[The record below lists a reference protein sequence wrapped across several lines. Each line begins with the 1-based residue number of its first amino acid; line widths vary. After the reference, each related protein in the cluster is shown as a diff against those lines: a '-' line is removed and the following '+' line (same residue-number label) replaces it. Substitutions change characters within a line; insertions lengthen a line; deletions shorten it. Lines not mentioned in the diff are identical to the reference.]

1 MSLALRL
8 GSLTLIYA
16 LALASFAPADLATG
30 LVLAA
35 ACLVAVRG
43 LHGTDEAP
51 VGEVVRRVAF
61 FPVLLAA
68 VGGQVLRGTS
78 TMSLIVLGLRPLHR
92 PGLVEVPMGNRSESG
107 MAAAAILTTLAPGD
121 VALDVDLER
130 QTMLIHTVDASDP
143 DAVRER
149 FRRLGERYVQRVF
162 P

>member
-16 LALASFAPADLATG
+16 LALGSFAPADLATG
-30 LVLAA
+30 LVLSAG
-35 ACLVAVRG
+35 CLAAVRG
-43 LHGTDEAP
+43 LHGADDAP
-51 VGEVVRRVAF
+51 AREVARRVAF

-92 PGLVEVPMGNRSESG
+92 PGLVEVPMGSRSESG
-107 MAAAAILTTLAPGD
+107 MAAAAVLTTLAPGD
-121 VALDVDLER
+121 VVVDVDVER
-130 QTMLIHTVDASDP
+130 QVMLIHTIDASDP

-149 FRRLGERYVQRVF
+149 FRHLRESYGQRVF